1 MLNKYLSLVTAPMNV
16 RPSTP
21 KLVYVPQVS
30 SSNEIREKAISPV
43 IIIPTATTVVGESA
57 ESAGSRLGV
66 TDDHAENIKA
76 TYEDKIAKIHENY
89 Q

>member
-1 MLNKYLSLVTAPMNV
+1 MDV

-30 SSNEIREKAISPV
+30 SSIEIREKAISPGV
-43 IIIPTATTVVGESA
+43 IIIPTATTVIDESA